1 MGPFVTTLYCS
12 EYVVLA
18 YQIAAEGDEAVGY
31 FIALDG
37 KRTLPKD
44 LRNWLL
50 QRTTPGGSRSYV
62 GDLT

>member
-1 MGPFVTTLYCS
+1 
-12 EYVVLA
+12 VVLA
-18 YQIAAEGDEAVGY
+18 YQIAAERDEAVGY

-37 KRTLPKD
+37 KPTLPKD